1 MADLRIPDLK
11 VISTGGEA
19 SSTVSRRA
27 DGQAEKL
34 DPKKAVTPGVS
45 SSRTGLEA
53 AEQIG
58 GGVTHNQGAELKA
71 NLLASTS
78 IEASHTDH

>member
-1 MADLRIPDLK
+1 MSDPDGLRLLATHLAK
-11 VISTGGEA
+11 V
-19 SSTVSRRA
+19 
-27 DGQAEKL
+27 K
-34 DPKKAVTPGVS
+34 
-45 SSRTGLEA
+45 LEA

-71 NLLASTS
+71 SSVASTS

>member
-1 MADLRIPDLK
+1 MANITVNSDSNVKPT
-11 VISTGGEA
+11 VGA
-19 SSTVSRRA
+19 APSTVSRRA
-27 DGQAEKL
+27 DGQPEEG
-34 DPKKAVTPGVS
+34 PNSNKAVTPGAS

-58 GGVTHNQGAELKA
+58 VTHKQGAELTESSVA
-71 NLLASTS
+71 RTS